1 MKRAADDRVVVPYVQ
16 RLVSEA
22 AANAIFRRVLRDDVV
37 SWSDLDDAENRFK
50 ALLRQARPKNAELQ
64 YRVGVVMMHL
74 RIDPRLHFELPP
86 KEVGPMRLSSVDD
99 GELNRLLQY
108 RKGVRKSG
116 ILWLEKAA
124 AQNHAD
130 AAFRAALYRSDNPTK
145 IRLLSIAA
153 SQKHKMAMEL
163 LVQVRASLQTV
174 LPESS
179 VRWAVD
185 SRNGCK
191 NKQAIDLLG
200 HVRVRMSPLDHV
212 GWAVRNKKPIDPAVC
227 ATLVRSVMMRAIG
240 ASHVL
245 RGRGGPL
252 YGKMH
257 DETYFQQ
264 IATPLCA
271 VHHDDSRV
279 HRLLPP
285 WLVRRACDLAVSP
298 IVLQLARIVGG
309 LSKVNYEQLLLKDD
323 EVEGVVQWLRCK

>member
-37 SWSDLDDAENRFK
+37 SWADLDDAENRFK
-50 ALLRQARPKNAELQ
+50 ALLHARPKNAELQ
-64 YRVGVVMMHL
+64 YRIGVVMMHL

-86 KEVGPMRLSSVDD
+86 KGVGPMRLQYNVDAD
-99 GELNRLLQY
+99 LQRLVQL

-124 AQNHAD
+124 EQNHAD

-153 SQKHKMAMEL
+153 AQKHEMAMEL
-163 LVQVRASLQTV
+163 LAQVRASLRPV
-174 LPESS
+174 LLESS

-185 SRNGCK
+185 ARNGCK
-191 NKQAIDLLG
+191 NKQAIDLIG
-200 HVRVRMSPLDHV
+200 QVRLRMSPLDHV
-212 GWAVRNKKPIDPAVC
+212 CWAVRNKKPVDPAIC
-227 ATLVRSVMMRAIG
+227 ATLARSVMMCAIG

-257 DETYFQQ
+257 DETYFQH

-271 VHHDDSRV
+271 VHHHDSGV

-298 IVLQLARIVGG
+298 IVLQLARLVGG
-309 LSKVNYEQLLLKDD
+309 FSKVGYEQLLLKDD
-323 EVEGVVQWLRCK
+323 EVEGVVQWLRRK